1 MNHLKDPNF
10 QFFVEKK
17 GSYQAY
23 HLEPGSM
30 ALPWVLVV
38 YHGALLKISTLF
50 IMASPE
56 AMAQLTLLLLAS
68 MGLKIG
74 TLRPTMVRDSG
85 GEIYT

>member
-1 MNHLKDPNF
+1 MNNSQDPNF

-17 GSYQAY
+17 RILQY
-23 HLEPGSM
+23 HLEPGSSGDR
-30 ALPWVLVV
+30 
-38 YHGALLKISTLF
+38 HLLSLW
-50 IMASPE
+50 ASPE

-74 TLRPTMVRDSG
+74 TLRPTMVHDLG